1 MLEFILLMIVLDIL
15 LKIPVGQAKT
25 PAPPH
30 NNYDNGTAAAYIKN
44 NSWEFK
50 SVDDCFDFREL
61 RKTGWRGNA
70 EDFYKLKEEEEQW
83 NK

>member
-15 LKIPVGQAKT
+15 MKIPLGKPE
-25 PAPPH
+25 PAAPVQ
-30 NNYDNGTAAAYIKN
+30 NNYDNGTADVYIKN

-50 SVDDCFDFREL
+50 SIDDAMDFREL

-70 EDFYKLKEEEEQW
+70 EDFYKLKEEEEA
-83 NK
+83 